1 MLPQP
6 RHALRDGR
14 PRLPL
19 RLCRVLALLLAAAL
33 LSACSARVFFY
44 NRLDFLIPWY
54 IEGYVPL
61 DRDQED
67 RLEAL
72 LDPVLAWHRREELPR
87 YAALVDEVRRL
98 TAADPA
104 LPDVTELAADIE
116 VAWYRLRDRALEALL
131 GLAETLTEA
140 QVEAFIAELRERQAE
155 YEAEYLPRTDEEY
168 REDALERLEDSL
180 GDYLGRLDDGQEQR
194 LAVAVAELERI
205 DGEWLAVRAA
215 WIERLEEILA
225 KEPGWQ
231 ERLRASVRDWAEWV
245 PESYIAGTNHN
256 SAVVLSAVTDVLAQR
271 SERQQA
277 RLERELAALERDLGK
292 LMVPAVPSDTRAP

>member
-1 MLPQP
+1 MLPQS
-6 RHALRDGR
+6 RDAFRDGR

-19 RLCRVLALLLAAAL
+19 RLRRVALLLLAAAL

-87 YAALVDEVRRL
+87 YAALVDEARRL
-98 TAADPA
+98 TATDPA
-104 LPDVTELAADIE
+104 LPDVTALAADIE
-116 VAWYRLRDRALEALL
+116 LAWYRLRDRALEALL
-131 GLAETLTEA
+131 GLADTLSGA
-140 QVEAFIAELRERQAE
+140 QVDAFIAELRERQRE

-180 GDYLGRLDDGQEQR
+180 GDYLGRLDDRQEQR
-194 LAVAVAELERI
+194 LAAAVSELERI

-215 WIERLEEILA
+215 WIDRLEAILV
-225 KEPGWQ
+225 KEAGWQ
-231 ERLRASVRDWAEWV
+231 DRLRASVRDWEQWV

-256 SAVVLSAVTDVLAQR
+256 SAVVLGAITDVLALR

-277 RLERELAALERDLGK
+277 RFERELAALERDLEQ
-292 LMVPAVPSDTRAP
+292 LMVPAGP

>member
-1 MLPQP
+1 M
-6 RHALRDGR
+6 
-14 PRLPL
+14 
-19 RLCRVLALLLAAAL
+19 LLLAALL

-87 YAALVDEVRRL
+87 YAALVDEARQL
-98 TAADPA
+98 TAVDPA
-104 LPDVTELAADIE
+104 LPDVTRLVADFE
-116 VAWYRLRDRALEALL
+116 AAWYRLRDQALEALI
-131 GLAETLTEA
+131 GLADTLSED
-140 QVEAFIAELRERQAE
+140 QVEAFIAELEERQAE

-180 GDYLGRLDDGQEQR
+180 GDYLGRLDDAQEQR
-194 LAVAVAELERI
+194 LAAAVEELRRI
-205 DGEWLAVRAA
+205 DGDWLAVRAA
-215 WIERLEEILA
+215 WVDRLAVLLA
-225 KEPGWQ
+225 REPGW
-231 ERLRASVRDWAEWV
+231 EDRLRASVRDWEAWV

-256 SAVVLSAVTDVLAQR
+256 SAVVLSAVTDVLALR

-277 RLERELAALERDLGK
+277 RLERELAALARDLDK
-292 LMVPAVPSDTRAP
+292 LMVPSTRQAL

>member
-1 MLPQP
+1 VLPQS

-98 TAADPA
+98 TATDPA
-104 LPDVTELAADIE
+104 LPDVTEIAADIE
-116 VAWYRLRDRALEALL
+116 VAWYRLRDRALEALI
-131 GLAETLTEA
+131 GLAETLTGA
-140 QVEAFIAELRERQAE
+140 QVEAFIAELRERQVE

-215 WIERLEEILA
+215 WIGRLEEILA
-225 KEPGWQ
+225 KEPLEHLGVALQ
-231 ERLRASVRDWAEWV
+231 VVQRLALPA
-245 PESYIAGTNHN
+245 A
-256 SAVVLSAVTDVLAQR
+256 
-271 SERQQA
+271 A
-277 RLERELAALERDLGK
+277 RPGCTSRN
-292 LMVPAVPSDTRAP
+292 PAR